1 VGEEKRR
8 VKVGEG
14 KWKAQGVSYW
24 DFSTSKY
31 NNSRKIRVTMKSFI
45 IIANMKHDASY
56 WDFSTSKYNNTR
68 KIRVIIKSYIII
80 ANMKL
85 ILYCLF

>member
-1 VGEEKRR
+1 VGKSGWARKKRR

-31 NNSRKIRVTMKSFI
+31 NN
-45 IIANMKHDASY
+45 
-56 WDFSTSKYNNTR
+56 TR
-68 KIRVIIKSYIII
+68 KIRVIMKSYVYMYICF
-80 ANMKL
+80 L
-85 ILYCLF
+85 E

>member
-1 VGEEKRR
+1 VEWARKKRR

-31 NNSRKIRVTMKSFI
+31 NN
-45 IIANMKHDASY
+45 
-56 WDFSTSKYNNTR
+56 TR
-68 KIRVIIKSYIII
+68 KIRVIIKSYVYMNICFL
-80 ANMKL
+80 K
-85 ILYCLF
+85 